1 MNTATIPVGEM
12 DVVLTP
18 EQEAFRQEVR
28 AFAAEAV
35 TPELLQR
42 TNGAIEAYVPEFHR
56 AVAARGWIGVQWP
69 REFGGRGATPLEMA
83 VFFEEMGRALAPLGR
98 YVGSTVF
105 VGGSI
110 ISYGRQDQR
119 AEFLSRIA
127 AGKLLGS
134 FALTEPEAGSDAA
147 AIRTSAV
154 RDGDHWVVRGEKVF
168 ISGAELAD
176 CILTVVRTDPEAG
189 KYRGISL
196 LLVPGDAPGLSVRP
210 LHTVAGLRVNVVVYD
225 EVRVPVD
232 RLLGVEGNGWEHLQT
247 TFGLERSLSSA
258 QLVGS
263 LFRLYNDLHTVVLAE
278 VRAGRFPVARL
289 DDLYDCRAELEAAPL
304 LSYRAC
310 WLDQNGALT
319 LDEAAVCKLTRSE
332 LALRLATVGLD
343 LLGEAGLIAGPAAV
357 LGGRL
362 EALYRRAQFYITAGG
377 TNDIQRG
384 LLAQRGL
391 GLPRR

>member
-1 MNTATIPVGEM
+1 M

-35 TPELLQR
+35 TPELLRR
-42 TNGAIEAYVPEFHR
+42 TGGAIEAFVPEFHR
-56 AVAARGWIGVQWP
+56 AVADHGWIGVQWP
-69 REFGGRGATPLEMA
+69 REYGGQGRTPVDMA

-110 ISYGRQDQR
+110 ISYGRPDQR
-119 AEFLSRIA
+119 AEFLGRIA
-127 AGKLLGS
+127 AGDLLGS

-147 AIRTSAV
+147 ALRTTAV
-154 RDGDHWVVRGEKVF
+154 RDGDHYVVDGEKVF

-176 CILTVVRTDPEAG
+176 CILTAVRTDPAAG
-189 KYRGISL
+189 KYAGISL

-225 EVRVPVD
+225 GVRVPAD
-232 RLLGVEGNGWEHLQT
+232 RLLGTEGNGWAHLQT

-263 LFRLYNDLHTVVLAE
+263 LFRLYRDLHVAATAE
-278 VRAGRFPVARL
+278 VHAGRLEPARL
-289 DDLYDCRAELEAAPL
+289 ADLHDCRAELEAARL

-310 WLDQNGALT
+310 WLDQNGAMT

-343 LLGEAGLIAGPAAV
+343 LLGEVGLVAGPDGV